1 MTLVFDRMQIMDW
14 IRRNF
19 PDLLIGLALVVV
31 IGAIIATL
39 LSGGSLFPGGKR
51 NTVADILPS
60 SGSSTTLPVTSTTTS
75 TTTPTNT
82 GSIAVPVTTDTN
94 TIDTNTT
101 TIPQAPI
108 ATATGAATNAATNAA
123 NSAVAAANALT
134 DVTPL
139 NPSAL
144 PVVVV
149 GGNNETSNTA
159 NTTAVSNT
167 VVNTNTATTVAA
179 SGNNAPYRV
188 SVGAFGNA
196 ANANKRVE
204 TFKARGYPAFSAKQG
219 SLTLVLVGPY
229 DTQSQANKV
238 AQDIKSSGLEPAA
251 NVIKFN
257 PNAAA
262 SSASSTANTAPA
274 ASTSAIASASSSNA
288 LTAPPVAV
296 SGNYLQV
303 GAYRTNATAQPL
315 KDKLAKLGF
324 SPQNLEDNNF
334 IKVIIGPFDA
344 NGLKTAQAI
353 LKANN
358 LDSFVR

>member
-60 SGSSTTLPVTSTTTS
+60 SGSSTTLPVTSTATS
-75 TTTPTNT
+75 INT

-94 TIDTNTT
+94 TIDTNITT

-108 ATATGAATNAATNAA
+108 ATATGAATNAA
-123 NSAVAAANALT
+123 NSAAAAANALM

-149 GGNNETSNTA
+149 SGNNETSNTT
-159 NTTAVSNT
+159 NTAAVSNT
-167 VVNTNTATTVAA
+167 VVNTNTSRTVATA

-257 PNAAA
+257 PNAAL
-262 SSASSTANTAPA
+262 SSSSSTVNTAPA
-274 ASTSAIASASSSNA
+274 VSTSTSATTSTSSYNA

-334 IKVIIGPFDA
+334 IKVIIGPFDV